1 MPNQLIW
8 RGRLARWWAIAWQN
22 PWLRVPMTVLLA
34 LLLAFEIYYYRL
46 QLGHMVKW
54 PSLGVIII
62 VAILVVLWFK
72 VPVFQQILGEGE
84 SARKRSR
91 FHLFVN
97 TVLLIAFIFPVS
109 IYYIANLSTQQP
121 QSLQQLSFIAVGLG
135 FSAVSFGAA
144 SIPGITLASRNE
156 LVRVAKKF
164 VLVTVLFIL
173 FVPWVKIFD
182 FPPFK
187 DIDVNSLVLSDINA
201 WMRGLAF
208 YLMVLTFYGGQL
220 LFLFGVTDFIRSFVD
235 LRIVSGETRD

>member
-1 MPNQLIW
+1 MPNQITQK
-8 RGRLARWWAIAWQN
+8 GRFARWWAIAWQN
-22 PWLRVPMTVLLA
+22 PWLRVPVTVLLA
-34 LLLAFEIYYYRL
+34 LLLAVGIYYYRL
-46 QLGHMVKW
+46 QLGHLIRW

-72 VPVFQQILGEGE
+72 VPAFQKILGEGE
-84 SARKRSR
+84 AARKRSR

-97 TVLLIAFIFPVS
+97 TVILIAFIFPVS
-109 IYYIANLSTQQP
+109 IYYITSLSTQQP
-121 QSLQQLSFIAVGLG
+121 QSLEQLSFIAVGLG

-144 SIPGITLASRNE
+144 SIPSITPASRNE

-173 FVPWVKIFD
+173 FVPLVKIFD

-201 WMRGLAF
+201 WMRGVAF
-208 YLMVLTFYGGQL
+208 YLMALTFYGGEL
-220 LFLFGVTDFIRSFVD
+220 LFLFGITDLIRSFVD